1 MLFLEK
7 AFLPIFLFLA
17 TISGL
22 AFGSMIPVLFLVMP
36 VLVMPLLMYCYTQV
50 YKQKYKALSDEL
62 DFDLSNFTAS
72 ALGMTSTVQGS
83 DPTTKIGS
91 KDLVS
96 IRQPYKYQDLPII
109 IEDSAS
115 LVAQEQ
121 IANITSRQ
129 LPEIIDAMPSN
140 GSATQHFTAFGQE
153 HWVYRFHF
161 KSVSAEFNAVGIGG
175 LPAEAFAVARQ
186 VLEKQIRE
194 WHIAR
199 EKGLDYY
206 GEANTDILQNLQQ
219 AQSMRTVV
227 QMSHKQAPT
236 VLIVEDDMDVAT
248 ATESIFRQ
256 LGCKTILSD
265 GHDGA
270 SHKMSFQDVDFIVL
284 DWILGDNLSADELV
298 RKSTRIIDAFKDL
311 RARFQN
317 QHAKVITYSALDKSK
332 VHLPDNKYFDHLD
345 HWQKPVN
352 YSELARRA
360 SDMLVANGY

>member
-17 TISGL
+17 TVSGL

-36 VLVMPLLMYCYTQV
+36 ILVMPLLMYCYTQV
-50 YKQKYKALSDEL
+50 YKQKYKTLSDDL
-62 DFDLSNFTAS
+62 DFDLSTFSIS
-72 ALGMTSTVQGS
+72 ALGMNAAAQG
-83 DPTTKIGS
+83 DHS
-91 KDLVS
+91 KLSEPVFESKLNRYD
-96 IRQPYKYQDLPII
+96 DLPVI

-121 IANITSRQ
+121 IANISSRH

-140 GSATQHFTAFGQE
+140 GSATQHFTAYGPD
-153 HWVYRFHF
+153 HWIYRFHF
-161 KSVSAEFNAVGIGG
+161 KSVAAEFNAVGIGG

-186 VLEKQIRE
+186 VLERQIRE

-199 EKGLDYY
+199 EKDLDYF
-206 GEANTDILQNLQQ
+206 GEPNTDILQNLQQ
-219 AQSMRTVV
+219 AQNLRTFVRGK
-227 QMSHKQAPT
+227 HKQAPT

-248 ATESIFRQ
+248 ATESIFKQ

-298 RKSTRIIDAFKDL
+298 KKSTRIIDAFKDL
-311 RARFQN
+311 RARFQH

-332 VHLPDNKYFDHLD
+332 VRLPDNEYFDHLD

-360 SDMLVANGY
+360 SDMLTANGY

>member
-17 TISGL
+17 TVSGL

-50 YKQKYKALSDEL
+50 YKQKYKTLSDDL
-62 DFDLSNFTAS
+62 DFDLSNFSVS
-72 ALGMTSTVQGS
+72 ALGMTEVIQGN
-83 DPTTKIGS
+83 DNKHRG
-91 KDLVS
+91 LALN
-96 IRQPYKYQDLPII
+96 RQVYKYDDLPVI
-109 IEDSAS
+109 IEDSAP
-115 LVAQEQ
+115 VAAQEQ

-129 LPEIIDAMPSN
+129 LPQIIDAMPSN
-140 GSATQHFTAFGQE
+140 GSATQHFTAYGQD
-153 HWVYRFHF
+153 HWIYRFHF
-161 KSVSAEFNAVGIGG
+161 KSVAAEFNAVGLGA

-186 VLEKQIRE
+186 VLERQIRE

-199 EKGLDYY
+199 EKNLDYF
-206 GEANTDILQNLQQ
+206 GEPNTDILQNLQRAQGLRNAVQ
-219 AQSMRTVV
+219 AER
-227 QMSHKQAPT
+227 KQVPT
-236 VLIVEDDMDVAT
+236 VLIVEDDKDVAT
-248 ATESIFRQ
+248 ATESVFKQ

-298 RKSTRIIDAFKDL
+298 KKSTRIIDAFKDL

-332 VHLPDNKYFDHLD
+332 VHLPDNEYFDHLD

-352 YSELARRA
+352 YTELARRA
-360 SDMLVANGY
+360 SDMLAANGY

>member
-50 YKQKYKALSDEL
+50 YKQKYKALSDGL

-72 ALGMTSTVQGS
+72 AIGMTSTVQVS
-83 DPTTKIGS
+83 DHAGDRTSTN
-91 KDLVS
+91 LVKA
-96 IRQPYKYQDLPII
+96 IQPYKYQDLPII

-115 LVAQEQ
+115 LIAQEQ

-153 HWVYRFHF
+153 HWIYRFHF

-199 EKGLDYY
+199 EKDLDYF
-206 GEANTDILQNLQQ
+206 GEPNTDILQNLQQ
-219 AQSMRTVV
+219 KRSVRTME
-227 QMSHKQAPT
+227 QMDHKHAPT

-248 ATESIFRQ
+248 ATESIFKQ

-298 RKSTRIIDAFKDL
+298 NKSTRIIDAFKDL

-317 QHAKVITYSALDKSK
+317 QHAKIITYSALDKSK
-332 VHLPDNKYFDHLD
+332 VQLPDNEYFDHLD